1 MSVEVAQ
8 VSPVRAPIAGRAV
21 FGVAADLLREAAS
34 RRWFLAFGGAITL
47 ALATLGFSLRL
58 DVLDGALAATRFF
71 GKDLGGAIMSVDV
84 FLRPIYEATAYLI
97 FYGGTVFG
105 ILACADF
112 APSLLSPGRIEHLLS
127 LPVRRWELLL
137 GTFLGVL
144 VIALCGALYGAGG
157 LVLILGFKS
166 GYWTARPLVA
176 ALLAGLSFA
185 GIYAAMLTV
194 ALFVRSAALSAA
206 AGGLLLLGGVVA
218 SYRQKIAPLFEPGP
232 GRMAFKATTALLP
245 RVAALANTAAEI
257 AADGKFD
264 HPALSSLLGGLA
276 LFAAAVLTLAIWRFE
291 HKDF

>member
-1 MSVEVAQ
+1 VTVEAPGAVALR
-8 VSPVRAPIAGRAV
+8 VPTPGRAV
-21 FGVAADLLREAAS
+21 FAVAGDLLREAAS
-34 RRWFLAFGGAITL
+34 RKWFLAFGGAITL

-71 GKDLGGAIMSVDV
+71 GKDLQGSIMSVDV
-84 FLRPIYEATAYLI
+84 FLRPIYQATAYLI
-97 FYGGTVFG
+97 FYGGSAFG

-137 GTFLGVL
+137 GTFFGVL
-144 VIALCGALYGAGG
+144 TIALCGALYGAGG
-157 LVLILGFKS
+157 LVLILGIKS
-166 GYWTARPLVA
+166 GYWTARPLIA
-176 ALLAGLSFA
+176 AVLGGLSFA

-206 AGGLLLLGGVVA
+206 AGGLLFLGGVIA
-218 SYRQKIAPLFEPGP
+218 SYRQKIAPLFEPGL
-232 GRMAFKATTALLP
+232 GRMGFKAATALLP
-245 RVAALANTAAEI
+245 RVSALADTAAQI
-257 AADGKFD
+257 AAEGKFD